1 MTDKHRLL
9 QRQLKRATAPDGQVD
24 MDTVLEQVSQT
35 YIQQEEERD
44 RLDRAARIMASEL
57 NRMLD
62 MRERALQLEKEKR
75 AAEVASLAKSQF
87 LANMSHE
94 LRTPLNAIIGYSSL
108 CREDAEADGNSQLT
122 GDLDRILSSS
132 QHLLTVINDLLD
144 IAKLDA
150 GKMSVQQ
157 ECLCPGKVVE
167 NVLVVLGDA
176 PKRGKNRLLVRQ
188 SDEASMISGDDV
200 RLRQCLLNLLSNAC
214 KFTQNGEIVLSVENG
229 KGKDEGFVRFS
240 VADTGIGMDD
250 EQQAR
255 IFDPFEQADASVTRT
270 HGGTGLGLTITRQL
284 MNAMGGKIQLSS
296 KLNEGSVFTLLV
308 PVHVETVNGSTAI
321 A

>member
-1 MTDKHRLL
+1 
-9 QRQLKRATAPDGQVD
+9 
-24 MDTVLEQVSQT
+24 
-35 YIQQEEERD
+35 
-44 RLDRAARIMASEL
+44 
-57 NRMLD
+57 
-62 MRERALQLEKEKR
+62 
-75 AAEVASLAKSQF
+75 
-87 LANMSHE
+87 
-94 LRTPLNAIIGYSSL
+94 
-108 CREDAEADGNSQLT
+108 
-122 GDLDRILSSS
+122 
-132 QHLLTVINDLLD
+132 
-144 IAKLDA
+144 
-150 GKMSVQQ
+150 
-157 ECLCPGKVVE
+157 
-167 NVLVVLGDA
+167 
-176 PKRGKNRLLVRQ
+176 
-188 SDEASMISGDDV
+188 MISGDDV